1 MPQETYAW
9 FQGMFNTRL
18 AEVYEKRGL
27 EFLKDLRAAG
37 IVAGAKYDVASELI
51 ARLEKSCRVLNGGPD
66 WFRDSKGDETEEQGS
81 GTGKF
86 PVRRRRQQR
95 ERVDVVDETSK
106 KNEALVDEQSGYW
119 RHRARLSAP
128 CC

>member
-66 WFRDSKGDETEEQGS
+66 SWRKRTPAEIERIEGNS
-81 GTGKF
+81 
-86 PVRRRRQQR
+86 PRRLCVR
-95 ERVDVVDETSK
+95 
-106 KNEALVDEQSGYW
+106 W
-119 RHRARLSAP
+119 
-128 CC
+128 